1 MTVKLEINVL
11 EISNQRTLTLYD
23 LELYFIDFLGQH
35 NAEHEANGKSISMG
49 LVKIEEIEK

>member
-35 NAEHEANGKSISMG
+35 NAGT
-49 LVKIEEIEK
+49 